1 MGTLQVLRNAT
12 LILAFLVS
20 GVLAETLHF
29 DRFYRQ
35 TIGSPGLSHFA
46 YYAFFK
52 KDGTAQ
58 VFAVQSREDKPENRG
73 NKHYR
78 YVLKGN
84 FFSFPSVGSDK
95 SMFRPKKGKLTGPGR
110 IEIVFETETGKET
123 SPVKLE
129 IIENNR

>member
-52 KDGTAQ
+52 KDELLKCS
-58 VFAVQSREDKPENRG
+58 QSRVAKTNLRTEVINTID
-73 NKHYR
+73 
-78 YVLKGN
+78 
-84 FFSFPSVGSDK
+84 
-95 SMFRPKKGKLTGPGR
+95 MF
-110 IEIVFETETGKET
+110 
-123 SPVKLE
+123 
-129 IIENNR
+129 